1 MKHTVALTQ
10 YNAKGSI
17 KKAIEL
23 SRAFKNLKPTDKV
36 FIKPN
41 IVFWAK
47 VPFPKWG
54 VITTSSVLLE
64 VVELLQD
71 YSVNNI
77 TIGEGIVTLK
87 PNDRE
92 TANHAFEYLGYYSLA
107 TRYGVKVI
115 NIFDRPF
122 EKVAFD
128 NDIDISLNTDA
139 LHSDFLINIPVL
151 KTHAQTVVSLGLK
164 NLKGLLNIPSRKK
177 FHNPD
182 ENKNLHYMISRLY
195 TLLPKGATIIDGI
208 FTLERGP
215 SFDGKPRKSNIIIAS
230 EDTLSADLV
239 GTRVLGHDPATIAY
253 LDMASKNK
261 GRKPDLSDVAVVGES
276 IDALASFHEYTFPYN
291 KEGTLPEKLQKMGVQ
306 GLSYPK
312 YDSTMCTYCAAL
324 NGAVL
329 TAITFAWQGKP
340 WNDVEVLTGKKMQP
354 SLEKKYTI
362 LLGQCMVNLHKNNTS
377 INAIPVKGC
386 PPDPKETVKALHQA
400 GIEVNPLIFEHL
412 DIAPTYYMERYKN
425 KPEFDEKFY
434 TIDE

>member
-1 MKHTVALTQ
+1 MNHIVALTQ
-10 YNAKGSI
+10 YDARGSV

-23 SRAFKNLKPTDKV
+23 SRAFHNVKPSDTV

-54 VITTSSVLLE
+54 VITTSTVVQE
-64 VVELLQD
+64 VVELLNDQG
-71 YSVNNI
+71 VHNI

-87 PNDRE
+87 PGDTE
-92 TANHAFEYLGYYSLA
+92 TATHAFYYLGYTTLA
-107 TRYGVKVI
+107 KQYGIKVV

-122 EKVAFD
+122 EKVYLD
-128 NDIDISLNTDA
+128 DEIEISLNTDA
-139 LHSDFLINIPVL
+139 LQCDFLINLPVL

-164 NLKGLLNIPSRKK
+164 NLKGLLNIASRKK

-182 ENKNLHYMISRLY
+182 DNKNLHYMIAKLH

-208 FTLERGP
+208 YTLERGP
-215 SFDGKPRKSNIIIAS
+215 GFDGKPQRSNIIIAS
-230 EDTLSADLV
+230 ADTLSADLV
-239 GTRVLGHDPATIAY
+239 GSKVLGHDPQSIPYLHLSATQQ
-253 LDMASKNK
+253 
-261 GRKPDLSDVAVVGES
+261 GRKSDLSDITIVGES
-276 IDALASFHEYTFPYN
+276 LESLSSYHEYTFPYN
-291 KEGTLPEKLQKMGVQ
+291 KEGTLPEKLHKMGVM

-312 YDSTMCTYCAAL
+312 YDTTMCTYCAAL

-354 SLEKKYTI
+354 SPGKKYTI
-362 LLGQCMVNLHKNNTS
+362 LLGQCMVNLHKNNSS

-386 PPDPKETVKALHQA
+386 PPDPKETVKALHKA
-400 GIEVNPLIFEHL
+400 GIEVNPIIFEHL
-412 DIAPTYYMERYKN
+412 DIAPSYFMERYKN
-425 KPEFDEKFY
+425 KPEYEEQFY
-434 TIDE
+434 MIHL

>member
-1 MKHTVALTQ
+1 MNHIVALTQ
-10 YNAKGSI
+10 YNAKGNVKES
-17 KKAIEL
+17 IEL
-23 SRAFKNLKPTDKV
+23 SKAFSNLKPSDKV

-41 IVFWAK
+41 IVFWAR

-54 VITTSSVLLE
+54 VITTSTVVLE
-64 VVELLQD
+64 VVELLKD
-71 YSVNNI
+71 YGVHDI

-87 PNDRE
+87 PDDKE
-92 TANHAFEYLGYYSLA
+92 TANHAFEYLGYSTLA
-107 TRYGVKVI
+107 RRYGIKVI
-115 NIFDRPF
+115 NIFDRTF
-122 EKVAFD
+122 EKVALD
-128 NDIDISLNTDA
+128 NEIDISLNADA
-139 LHSDFLINIPVL
+139 LHSDFLINLPVL
-151 KTHAQTVVSLGLK
+151 KTHAQTIVSLGLK

-195 TLLPKGATIIDGI
+195 TLLPRGATIIDGI

-230 EDTLSADLV
+230 EDSLSADLV
-239 GTRVLGHDPATIAY
+239 GAKVLGHDPATIAY
-253 LDMASKNK
+253 LEMAAKNE
-261 GRKPDLSDVAVVGES
+261 GRNVDLSDIEIRGQS

-291 KEGTLPEKLQKMGVQ
+291 EDGTLPEKLQKMGVQ

-312 YDSTMCTYCAAL
+312 YDTTMCTYCAAL

-340 WNDVEVLTGKKMQP
+340 WDNVEVLTGKKMQP
-354 SLEKKYTI
+354 TPGKKFTV

-377 INAIPVKGC
+377 INAIPIKGC

-425 KPEFDEKFY
+425 KPEFEEKFY
-434 TIDE
+434 KIDE

>member
-1 MKHTVALTQ
+1 MNHIVALTQ
-10 YNAKGSI
+10 YNAKGNVKES
-17 KKAIEL
+17 IEL
-23 SRAFKNLKPTDKV
+23 SKAFSNLKPSDIV

-41 IVFWAK
+41 IVFWAR

-54 VITTSSVLLE
+54 VITTSTVVLE
-64 VVELLQD
+64 VVELLKD
-71 YSVNNI
+71 YGVHDI

-87 PNDRE
+87 PDDKE
-92 TANHAFEYLGYYSLA
+92 TANHAFEYLGYSTLA
-107 TRYGVKVI
+107 RRYGIKVI
-115 NIFDRPF
+115 NIFDRTF
-122 EKVAFD
+122 EKVALD
-128 NDIDISLNTDA
+128 NEIDISLNADA
-139 LHSDFLINIPVL
+139 LHSDFLINLPVL
-151 KTHAQTVVSLGLK
+151 KTHAQTIVSLGLK

-195 TLLPKGATIIDGI
+195 TLLPRGATIIDGI

-230 EDTLSADLV
+230 KDSLSADLV
-239 GTRVLGHDPATIAY
+239 GAKVLGHDPATIAY
-253 LDMASKNK
+253 LEMAAKNE
-261 GRKPDLSDVAVVGES
+261 GRNVDLSDIEIRGQS

-291 KEGTLPEKLQKMGVQ
+291 EDGTLPEKLQKIGVQ

-312 YDSTMCTYCAAL
+312 YDTTMCTYCAAL

-340 WNDVEVLTGKKMQP
+340 WDNVEVLTGKKMQP
-354 SLEKKYTI
+354 TPGKKFTV
-362 LLGQCMVNLHKNNTS
+362 LLGQCMVNLHKNNTC
-377 INAIPVKGC
+377 INAIPIKGC

-425 KPEFDEKFY
+425 KPEFEEKFY
-434 TIDE
+434 KIDE